1 MDNFI
6 FSLDGYKKLIVYERA
21 FELRKLTV
29 EITKKFPKGEFR
41 LIGQMRNCARSVKQN
56 IVEGYRRA
64 TINQFLRFLSISCGS
79 LAELSED
86 FEDAFDDGLITE
98 EDYEKAKEL
107 SRKTMYLIDKLMIK
121 LRQIKNR

>member
-1 MDNFI
+1 MDKFI
-6 FSLDGYKKLIVYERA
+6 FSRDGYKKLIIYEKA

-29 EITKKFPKGEFR
+29 EITGKFPKGEFR

-86 FEDAFDDGLITE
+86 FEDAFDDGLISE